1 VGYANNIADTK
12 SRIESVMLQNRPS
25 PFNKGK
31 YKSTKSNVSTY
42 SPYLLGGPSLP
53 QIKSSVMSPFPK
65 ASKTARTFFNKRSG
79 SRGGRKLAKKKHF

>member
-1 VGYANNIADTK
+1 
-12 SRIESVMLQNRPS
+12 MLQNRPS

-31 YKSTKSNVSTY
+31 YKSTKSTAGIS

-65 ASKTARTFFNKRSG
+65 ASKTTRTFFNKRSA
-79 SRGGRKLAKKKHF
+79 SRGGRKLPKKKHF